1 MEPMLEALVALD
13 VKTMILMAAVL
24 YFSLTMVMFH
34 TYFFRKTYPGFA
46 SLALGQLFWSLGVYL
61 VFYRVLGDHL
71 SLALS
76 NGLLYVQAVCW
87 YHGIAMY
94 GGITPLRP
102 RLLGNVALAVLAE
115 LAILYYVYVD
125 FNTCRRVVIFSS
137 FSALLYGRIAL
148 EPYLVR
154 RWKTYSMQ
162 GIYAAIFLSV
172 AVAFAVRAFQ
182 AMHATDCQVGGPDA
196 IVKLLLLASMWI
208 FAILTFCV
216 LSMTSSRVEAE
227 LREARD
233 ALRQQAQTDALTG
246 VSNRRHFLEQ
256 AQAVLEDLAA
266 HGGRASLIMLDL
278 DHFKEINDVHG
289 HQAGDL
295 ALHEAARHLRA
306 ALREGDV
313 IGRLGGEEFGVLLPG
328 LDGREALAVARQLRR
343 AVATSRP
350 GGLRVTASFG
360 LADGALRLDS
370 LLAKADE
377 YLYAAKE
384 AGRDRIA
391 WSGGL
396 IEDNENGEALA

>member
-1 MEPMLEALVALD
+1 MEPITEALAALD
-13 VKTMILMAAVL
+13 AKTMILMAAVL

-61 VFYRVLGDHL
+61 VFYRVLGDPL

-76 NGLLYVQAVCW
+76 NGLLFSQALCC
-87 YHGIAMY
+87 YHGIAKY
-94 GGITPLRP
+94 GGVTPLRP
-102 RLLGNVALAVLAE
+102 RLLVNAALAVLAE

-137 FSALLYGRIAL
+137 FSALLYSRIAL
-148 EPYLVR
+148 EPYLTR

-162 GIYAAIFLSV
+162 GIYSAIFFSV

-182 AMHATDCQVGGPDA
+182 AVNATDCQVGGPDA
-196 IVKLLLLASMWI
+196 IVKLLLLSSMWI
-208 FAILTFCV
+208 FAFLTFCV

-246 VSNRRHFLEQ
+246 LSNRRHFLEQ
-256 AQAVLEDLAA
+256 AQAVLEDLEAQ
-266 HGGRASLIMLDL
+266 GGRASLIMLDL
-278 DHFKEINDVHG
+278 DHFKRINDVHG

-295 ALHEAARHLRA
+295 ALREAARHLRA

-328 LDGREALAVARQLRR
+328 LESTEALAVARQLRR
-343 AVATSRP
+343 AVAASRP
-350 GGLRVTASFG
+350 GGLHVTASFG

-396 IEDNENGEALA
+396 VADNESGEALT

>member
-1 MEPMLEALVALD
+1 MQPLLEALAALD
-13 VKTMILMAAVL
+13 AKTMILMAAVL
-24 YFSLTMVMFH
+24 YFSLTMVMFY

-61 VFYRVLGDHL
+61 VFYRVLGDRL

-76 NGLLYVQAVCW
+76 NGLLFLQAVCW
-87 YHGIAMY
+87 HHGIAMY
-94 GGITPLRP
+94 GGITPTRP
-102 RLLGNVALAVLAE
+102 RLLVNAALAVLAE
-115 LAILYYVYVD
+115 LGILYYLYVD

-137 FSALLYGRIAL
+137 FCALLYSRIAL

-154 RWKTYSMQ
+154 RWKTYPMQ
-162 GIYAAIFLSV
+162 GIYSGIFLCV
-172 AVAFAVRAFQ
+172 AMAYAVRAFQ
-182 AMHATDCQVGGPDA
+182 TVNATNCQVGGPDA
-196 IVKLLLLASMWI
+196 IVKLLLLSSMGI
-208 FAILTFCV
+208 FAFLTFCV

-227 LREARD
+227 LREAHD
-233 ALRQQAQTDALTG
+233 ALRQLAQTDALTG
-246 VSNRRHFLEQ
+246 LSNRRHFLEQ
-256 AQAVLEDLAA
+256 AQAVLEDLQAQ
-266 HGGRASLIMLDL
+266 GGRASLIMLDL
-278 DHFKEINDVHG
+278 DHFKRINDVHG

-295 ALHEAARHLRA
+295 ALREAARHLRA

-328 LDGREALAVARQLRR
+328 LDSGEALAVARQLRR
-343 AVATSRP
+343 AVAASRP

-360 LADGALRLDS
+360 LADGPPQLDS
-370 LLAKADE
+370 LLVKADE

-396 IEDNENGEALA
+396 VTDNENGEASA